1 MMRQRLRTNLIAL
14 LAISLTLTFVQT
26 PQTPAFAAVCQGEA
40 AYPPDLPDC
49 LDPVVAAQQEA
60 ATAAAAKAA
69 ADKVAADNAA
79 AERAAAAAAQA
90 IAERAAAAQ
99 AAAKAAADKAA
110 ADALA
115 EQIRQG
121 NLAAAATAA
130 RAAAQ
135 KALEDAETARLAKV
149 AAEAIKTAKIEAE
162 AKAQEALAN
171 AQKALADAQ
180 AKIAQDIA
188 DAKAESDRQKTIAL
202 EKKRLAD
209 AAAAKFA
216 EERIALD
223 RAVAE
228 KEAARQAK
236 EAAALASASATS
248 DALQAYLT
256 AGGTISIRIQV
267 DQFLSPSI
275 IIKKQELLTQ
285 PIVLSYLKIQKDLT
299 TVFVSADELDALR
312 SAYLTAKGKSDA
324 DRTAANLAIAAKVA
338 ADQALADKKAIA
350 DAAQAA
356 FIAAALAKTA
366 ADNAA
371 AAAAAERTRL
381 ENVIKDQQAAV
392 LARQADITAAQAEL
406 DKKAALLSS
415 ANSAATSL
423 GSAATTLESITTDG
437 GNSASLASQA
447 LAAFQNVA
455 TASNNASNAAADAA
469 AAAERESAAQ
479 AAAVRARQEA
489 DAAAAL
495 AARTSSGSSSSG
507 ANVTSAETRA
517 AQEAAN
523 RARELERQAQEA
535 ARLAAEAKAAEEK
548 AFAEK
553 KEAEEVAAKAKAAA
567 DKASADALA
576 KEEAKRKAARNQ
588 IARDRA
594 ISKNEIQK
602 IQDNAQKNTA
612 KVNKSA
618 TDIKSAY
625 ELALDQL
632 VKVNKN
638 VALLKEKENI
648 AFSKLNQTKSELLT
662 ASNSLQYATQKQ
674 GVAVAKQ
681 AEANYATIKIQN
693 EIESNK
699 KAITE
704 NDKSIKVA
712 QNTLTDATKKYE
724 RLSAIAQSATTKVAE
739 SKKAA
744 ESAYNAWQSSLNT
757 TKLTASLTFSDP
769 IAIDNPQTANAQSAL
784 SKLKEQYDLAQKQ
797 YEIEKVIAD
806 RAVAEAS
813 LAKQVLD
820 TAKSNLE
827 TRIALK
833 ATLFSKIEK
842 LTTDLS
848 AAKNLLKTATAAKVI
863 AVANYTK
870 SENEYA
876 IVKSKFSQSEITY
889 QGAKADT
896 KYEYE
901 NATSQNNQVVALR
914 KLSEFSKNS
923 VKTAKDVLNSIQD
936 EAKKLENSQ
945 IVGFLNDNSNLATIP
960 LPVFIIGISA
970 VSVVSIFAYLRRRQR
985 RSKMALIDQE
995 ILERLIKKNLA
1006 KSKPKVKS
1014 KSGLKTKP

>member
-1 MMRQRLRTNLIAL
+1 MLIMMRQRLRTNLIAL
-14 LAISLTLTFVQT
+14 LAISLSLTFVQT
-26 PQTPAFAAVCQGEA
+26 PQTPAFAAACQGEA

-60 ATAAAAKAA
+60 ATAAAIKAA
-69 ADKVAADNAA
+69 ADKEA
-79 AERAAAAAAQA
+79 AEVVAR
-90 IAERAAAAQ
+90 AAAQ
-99 AAAKAAADKAA
+99 AAADLAAANRAAAEQAAAKADADKAA

-115 EQIRQG
+115 EQIRKG
-121 NLAAAATAA
+121 NLEEAARVAREAKAKSISDAAIAQAAATRAENDRIAKESAA
-130 RAAAQ
+130 KQALKDLKDAQ
-135 KALEDAETARLAKV
+135 DAFD
-149 AAEAIKTAKIEAE
+149 
-162 AKAQEALAN
+162 N
-171 AQKALADAQ
+171 AQARI
-180 AKIAQDIA
+180 AKEIA
-188 DAKAESDRQKTIAL
+188 DAKEESDKQKAIAL
-202 EKKRLAD
+202 VKKKEAD

-216 EERIALD
+216 QERIALD
-223 RAVAE
+223 REVAE
-228 KEAARQAK
+228 KAAELASK
-236 EAAALASASATS
+236 EAAKNAS
-248 DALQAYLT
+248 LNLMENLLKAYQD
-256 AGGTISIRIQV
+256 AGGVALRAQNDQV
-267 DQFLSPSI
+267 FSQSLVVN
-275 IIKKQELLTQ
+275 KQELLMQ
-285 PIVLSYLKIQKDLT
+285 PKTFSNLKIKSETSTAFIT
-299 TVFVSADELDALR
+299 TEERDALGV
-312 SAYLTAKGKSDA
+312 AYRNAEKKAEDDLRLFKEAQAAKVTADNALKNAKKAADDAQEAFIEAAKAKNKADA
-324 DRTAANLAIAAKVA
+324 DAIAAA
-338 ADQALADKKAIA
+338 
-350 DAAQAA
+350 
-356 FIAAALAKTA
+356 
-366 ADNAA
+366 N
-371 AAAAAERTRL
+371 ERTRL
-381 ENVIKDQQAAV
+381 ENAIKAKNAEV
-392 LARQADITAAQAEL
+392 LANNALLAAAKAEE
-406 DKKAALLSS
+406 DKKNALLES
-415 ANSAATSL
+415 AKSALTSV
-423 GSAATTLESITTDG
+423 STAVDALESINTSG
-437 GNSASLASQA
+437 GNSASLAAAA
-447 LAAFQNVA
+447 LALVQNVA
-455 TASNNASNAAADAA
+455 VASITASNAAADAA
-469 AAAERESAAQ
+469 AAAERDAAAQ
-479 AAAVRARQEA
+479 ATAIRLRQEA
-489 DAAAAL
+489 EAAAAL
-495 AARTSSGSSSSG
+495 AARNPSYSGPSVSSLDL
-507 ANVTSAETRA
+507 AA
-517 AQEAAN
+517 AQAEKDAK
-523 RARELERQAQEA
+523 ETERKAK
-535 ARLAAEAKAAEEK
+535 EAKAAEEK
-548 AFAEK
+548 ALAEK
-553 KEAEEVAAKAKAAA
+553 KAAEDAAAKAKAAA
-567 DKASADALA
+567 DKAAADSLA
-576 KEEAKRKAARNQ
+576 TEESKRSKARNQ
-588 IARDRA
+588 IAKDRV
-594 ISKNEIQK
+594 ISKKVIEK
-602 IQDNAQKNTA
+602 IQSDAQKNTE
-612 KVNKSA
+612 KINKSA
-618 TDIKSAY
+618 IDIKSAY

-632 VKVNKN
+632 VKVNKS
-638 VALLKEKENI
+638 VAMLKEKENV
-648 AFSKLNQTKSELLT
+648 ALSKLNQTKSELLT
-662 ASNSLQYATQKQ
+662 ASNALQSATQKQ

-699 KAITE
+699 KAIAE

-724 RLSAIAQSATTKVAE
+724 RLSAIAQSATTKAAE

-757 TKLTASLTFSDP
+757 TKLTASLTFSEP

-797 YEIEKVIAD
+797 YEIEKAIAD
-806 RAVAEAS
+806 RAVAEAN

-833 ATLFSKIEK
+833 ATLLSKIEK

-960 LPVFIIGISA
+960 LPVFIIGIST

-1006 KSKPKVKS
+1006 KSKPKAKS